1 MFSYLYKILK
11 MKKKWLVYLNKW
23 MKELSLIQFWI
34 LKTFKFFRS
43 ILKWFIQTHAQEI
56 QWILAYCKMHILNY
70 STKHNHH
77 IIIALHQFNG
87 WISLFT
93 YYLASKSI
101 FIYLNLVVFQQ
112 RMFKSWLLVYADAL
126 KVTVHCRNTMTMEA
140 HLLATTDSKIYFKT

>member
-77 IIIALHQFNG
+77 LVIALHQFNG
-87 WISLFT
+87 WTSQFT
-93 YYLASKSI
+93 YYLAGESI
-101 FIYLNLVVFQQ
+101 IYLDFVVFQQ
-112 RMFKSWLLVYADAL
+112 TMFKSWLLVYTDAL
-126 KVTVHCRNTMTMEA
+126 KVTVHCR
-140 HLLATTDSKIYFKT
+140 LCK